1 MVSEPVAAD
10 DPVQKLLDAPV
21 NEMRHWVGELST
33 SALSTATAV
42 MALEQVRRQ
51 YVAAGR
57 DVPEEWLTLIR
68 GGVEWLIAHQNE
80 NGGWGDTVKSVSNIS
95 TTMLCR
101 AAIVATSD
109 VLIPKGSQ
117 PLAGGRS
124 VAQTP
129 GHGSMDQLHPGGMP
143 APTVSGIPPRCE
155 SYTTTEPVV
164 SAALRPPANGSSSLR
179 DENTADQ
186 SASSPSALGLAAEY
200 INRAGGVPAL
210 IARYGK
216 DRTFSVPILTH
227 CALAGLVEWKEVMS
241 LPFELACIPAKF
253 YAAVRL
259 PVVSYALPALIA
271 IGQVRFHFRPSRN
284 PLRRWLQRWA
294 KPASLKVL
302 ERIQPTNGGF
312 LEATPLTSFVTMS
325 LAAMG
330 LHDHPVAQRG
340 IEFIVKSARRDVGWV
355 ESSRPTTD
363 ATSTTNAPNDGGSR
377 ASTHPTCSW
386 PIDTNLAT
394 WVTTLAINALG
405 DDVPRDARPGLRAWL
420 LRQQYRVVHPYTN
433 AAPGGW
439 AWTDLPGGVPD
450 ADDTPGV
457 MLALMNLERSEPP
470 ARTGEPGGVS
480 PRTSDEHVRGLTPS
494 GSPSVSAIAERGS
507 IPPLPPND
515 PIWILP
521 PFGSRKRSRLKSWF
535 QWSMPEFMN
544 DDIGCHDAVCGANG
558 WLSDLQNS
566 DGGWPTFCRGW
577 GTLPFDRSSPD
588 ISAHVIRAMS
598 SLLNSWKSQ
607 LEQHPTNFLARSSA
621 DTIFQEVSLDIAG
634 GLKFLK
640 RTQRPDGSWL
650 PLWFGNQHAPNDEN
664 PTYGTAKVLAAFQ
677 ALGRMSDESA
687 VRGVRWLVENQNLD
701 GGWGAGLGTPSSI
714 EETALALE
722 ALLGQG
728 SGTSEFRNWPET
740 AQDAH
745 QTDSGQFRNSEV
757 PDPGSDLGSVIS
769 RGLSWLIPRVEDG
782 RFREPSP
789 IGFYFAKL
797 WYFEALYP
805 LIFTVAALR
814 KAIEVKGRGP

>member
-1 MVSEPVAAD
+1 MPDVTSDRIRRAYEIAKSALLAEMVIEPVAAD
-10 DPVQKLLDAPV
+10 DRVQKLLDKPV
-21 NEMRHWVGELST
+21 SEMRHWVGELST

-42 MALEQVRRQ
+42 MALEQMRRQ
-51 YVAAGR
+51 YVSAGR
-57 DVPEEWLTLIR
+57 DVPEPWTHLIR
-68 GGVEWLIAHQNE
+68 GGIEWLVAHQNE
-80 NGGWGDTVKSVSNIS
+80 DGGWGDTVKSISNIS
-95 TTMLCR
+95 TTMLCYAVLCSADR
-101 AAIVATSD
+101 TFQPDLDRVGD
-109 VLIPKGSQ
+109 V
-117 PLAGGRS
+117 
-124 VAQTP
+124 
-129 GHGSMDQLHPGGMP
+129 
-143 APTVSGIPPRCE
+143 E
-155 SYTTTEPVV
+155 SK
-164 SAALRPPANGSSSLR
+164 RGSSVRGRVRRGNLTR
-179 DENTADQ
+179 A
-186 SASSPSALGLAAEY
+186 SAY
-200 INRAGGVPAL
+200 IDIAGGVKAVL
-210 IARYGK
+210 ARYGK

-227 CALAGLVEWKEVMS
+227 CALAGLVDWDEVIS

-271 IGQVRFHFRPSRN
+271 IGQVRFHFRPSWN

-302 ERIQPTNGGF
+302 ERIQPPNGGF

-340 IEFIVKSARRDVGWV
+340 IEFIVASARWDV
-355 ESSRPTTD
+355 SD
-363 ATSTTNAPNDGGSR
+363 CA
-377 ASTHPTCSW
+377 CSW

-394 WVTTLAINALG
+394 WVTTLSINALG
-405 DDVPRDARPGLRAWL
+405 DDVPLDARPGLRAWL

-450 ADDTPGV
+450 ADDAPGA
-457 MLALMNLERSEPP
+457 MLALMNLESVPQPSGNVRD
-470 ARTGEPGGVS
+470 RLGEPDGAS
-480 PRTSDEHVRGLTPS
+480 PRTSDEWQVRGLTPS
-494 GSPSVSAIAERGS
+494 GSPITEAFAAAI
-507 IPPLPPND
+507 N
-515 PIWILP
+515 
-521 PFGSRKRSRLKSWF
+521 
-535 QWSMPEFMN
+535 
-544 DDIGCHDAVCGANG
+544 
-558 WLSDLQNS
+558 WLHKLQNR
-566 DGGWPTFCRGW
+566 DDGWPTFCRGW

-588 ISAHVIRAMS
+588 ITAHSVRCIAEWQLAIRKWPD
-598 SLLNSWKSQ
+598 LLPETRGAWFDLDVELADLNEK
-607 LEQHPTNFLARSSA
+607 LEYEK
-621 DTIFQEVSLDIAG
+621 QEFEVGLDLDATKRLWRG
-634 GLKFLK
+634 VKFLK

-664 PTYGTAKVLAAFQ
+664 PTYGTTKVLAAFQ

-687 VRGVRWLVENQNLD
+687 VRGVRWLVENQNPD

-722 ALLGQG
+722 SLMGVGSRQWAVGNGEQSQGGDSKLPTPYCLL
-728 SGTSEFRNWPET
+728 PT
-740 AQDAH
+740 AITA
-745 QTDSGQFRNSEV
+745 
-757 PDPGSDLGSVIS
+757 
-769 RGLSWLIPRVEDG
+769 GLSWLIPRVEDG

-814 KAIEVKGRGP
+814 KAAAVCENEQ